1 MTTRGRRRFGAHH
14 GTLRGPVLPWAWAW
28 AARSPGTGES
38 FARGYQWDF
47 SGGGRGVWADGAPT
61 GARPR
66 AKVSL
71 QMRARRGR
79 RPGGQCQLLR
89 PPRPPLRP
97 AGGHARQHISVQWAS
112 RGHRN
117 GQCSELS
124 QLRAR
129 GHSATGSHGGVGSA
143 DRASREGG
151 AGTIPS
157 STTLAADCESKRE
170 LGLQA

>member
-1 MTTRGRRRFGAHH
+1 MTTRGRRRLGAHH

-47 SGGGRGVWADGAPT
+47 SGGGRGVRADGAPT

-97 AGGHARQHISVQWAS
+97 AGGPLWCPATPLSPVGQQGPSQWAVLRAQS
-112 RGHRN
+112 AAGPGALCDRVTRWG
-117 GQCSELS
+117 GQCRPGVQGRRCRDHP
-124 QLRAR
+124 QLHDP
-129 GHSATGSHGGVGSA
+129 G
-143 DRASREGG
+143 
-151 AGTIPS
+151 
-157 STTLAADCESKRE
+157 C
-170 LGLQA
+170 